1 MPLQAE
7 LARAQQ
13 GAGGE
18 AMKTV
23 AALTLLL
30 TAAVAG
36 LPAAVA
42 GGPSV
47 LEGGGAARPLP
58 PVIPDFRDAET
69 LARFTPVAQGRL
81 WGNPDFP
88 VLLIRGIEAT
98 DPLFVLIVLDARN
111 GKTTWSLVEDP
122 MILVTVGKQG
132 EDPETFVDEGFVTQ
146 GAPSGAFVAVEGAT
160 MNDLTGLLEDG
171 YASATSREAM

>member
-1 MPLQAE
+1 
-7 LARAQQ
+7 
-13 GAGGE
+13 
-18 AMKTV
+18 MKTV

-88 VLLIRGIEAT
+88 ILLIRGIEAT

-111 GKTTWSLVEDP
+111 GEDTWSLIEDP
-122 MILVTVGKQG
+122 MILVTVGKRG
-132 EDPETFVDEGFVTQ
+132 EEGPETYVDEGFVTE
-146 GAPSGAFVAVEGAT
+146 GTPSGAFVAVEGAT
-160 MNDLTGLLEDG
+160 LSDLTGLLEAG

>member
-1 MPLQAE
+1 
-7 LARAQQ
+7 
-13 GAGGE
+13 
-18 AMKTV
+18 MKTV

-98 DPLFVLIVLDARN
+98 DPLFVFI
-111 GKTTWSLVEDP
+111 
-122 MILVTVGKQG
+122 
-132 EDPETFVDEGFVTQ
+132 VDEGFVTQ
-146 GAPSGAFVAVEGAT
+146 GTPSGAFVAVEGAT
-160 MNDLTGLLEDG
+160 MNDLTGLLEAG
-171 YASATSREAM
+171 YASATSRETL